1 LNSFIDSSENPAS
14 NGNVEKRRLDR
25 DLAVGDHDLAD
36 LGGKL
41 SD

>member
-1 LNSFIDSSENPAS
+1 LNSFIDSSARTPPVMAMS
-14 NGNVEKRRLDR
+14 RNGVCR

-41 SD
+41 SN